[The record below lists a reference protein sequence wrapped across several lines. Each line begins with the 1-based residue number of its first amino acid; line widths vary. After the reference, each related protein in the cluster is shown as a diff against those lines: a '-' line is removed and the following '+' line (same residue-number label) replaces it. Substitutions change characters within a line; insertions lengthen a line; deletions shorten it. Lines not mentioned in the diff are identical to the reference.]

1 MLRQGGRSMR
11 HNRLYTDDAIS
22 LLLED
27 FCKKK
32 QEHLK
37 LQKDGCGLEPGVST
51 RVPTEDQLR
60 H

>member
-1 MLRQGGRSMR
+1 MR
-11 HNRLYTDDAIS
+11 RNRLYTDDAIS
-22 LLLED
+22 LLLEG
-27 FCKKK
+27 FCSKK
-32 QEHLK
+32 QERLK